1 MFFPSEVLPWFTMAN
16 TWAYLNFDSNSGSGG
31 TFRRSFRSRL
41 SKKARICCTNRKSQD
56 LTFSYR
62 SLHVYLGPSVL
73 PPIGL
78 NPARDLENTIK
89 TVFLKVNQKVL
100 SWRVDHGPVLY
111 IKTVAVSIGRDVG
124 VDRGVEVQYVRRVSA
139 EIESV
144 S

>member
-16 TWAYLNFDSNSGSGG
+16 IPQLRLQEQLWGNVPPIFPRL
-31 TFRRSFRSRL
+31 RSRL

-62 SLHVYLGPSVL
+62 SLHVYLGPSAL

-89 TVFLKVNQKVL
+89 TVFLKVNQKLL